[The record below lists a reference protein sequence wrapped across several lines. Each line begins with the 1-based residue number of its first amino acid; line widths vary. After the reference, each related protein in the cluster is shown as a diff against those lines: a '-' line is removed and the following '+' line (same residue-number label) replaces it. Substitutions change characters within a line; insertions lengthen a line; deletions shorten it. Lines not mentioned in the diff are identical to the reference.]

1 MSIRYLRSKQLSSL
15 IVAPNGGAPN
25 SPPVWNTQ
33 PSPIFIQ
40 GTAGNYE
47 LDNLVSASAGSTV
60 TVTINSASATLPSG
74 VTWNDSLYRL
84 EYDGS
89 APVATQAGH
98 VATASDGTDTTNS
111 NSFSIV
117 VQSAEGLTYPLTA
130 TGRGAN
136 RAIFQTGGLSD
147 TDRVAVGIMDASQ
160 HIGLDSGTQ
169 MDTNPPAAN
178 YMSRAAAYTDILNA
192 HPTGQ
197 HYIFT
202 YHNVTEAFAS
212 SEATTA
218 RAQKIRDYLES
229 LDGPGPDDGYAYSS
243 NGDKVILFGDQFII
257 NNSDYVAP
265 KFYAPTGTNIT
276 YPEWYAYEIAQL
288 EYFDVM
294 ASAGLGFGEGGVNIF
309 LDNHQLHSNRGGV
322 SWDGTTGV
330 GGNDNAV
337 DYFDSEDPAHVSADP
352 IATQAYSELR
362 ANMRKAPEIWD
373 VVNTGSVTLF
383 NTNQWADSNAD
394 RSIPESTDDLRG
406 CILEYRAASADDTL
420 GYNRAGMS
428 ENNSDNRP
436 TYWPRSGVG
445 ANGLNRGQNG
455 RWNWTYSNI
464 YQMVRLSQAPH
475 IIFAL
480 WNVECLASGTT
491 GDAGITNYP
500 NAPAATAKFN
510 MVRWAICTSWLAG
523 AHPGISGIRVG
534 TEKSGRSAS
543 TPVFDEYGLINGSVD
558 YGLGSG
564 STKLYRKWMGSPI
577 DIPPRTPSDRKADGS
592 YQREFTNALIIV
604 NPDNDEN
611 DTPITIDVSEL
622 PGGASEWKRFNGTQD
637 STTNDGT
644 DASSDFSLDPIDAIV
659 LVRKSWYDAI

>member
-1 MSIRYLRSKQLSSL
+1 MDYITKRQLAGL
-15 IVAPNGGAPN
+15 IIKDPTGTPNN
-25 SPPVWNTQ
+25 PPVWDSQ
-33 PSPIFIQ
+33 PSPVFIV
-40 GTAGNYE
+40 GTASNYE
-47 LDNLVSASAGSTV
+47 IDDLVSDPDLDSITVSLNTGTAS
-60 TVTINSASATLPSG
+60 LPSG
-74 VTWNDSLYRL
+74 VTWNDTLDRL
-84 EYDGS
+84 EYDG
-89 APVATQAGH
+89 AGIAATTTGH
-98 VATASDGTDTTNS
+98 IATASDGTDTTDS

-117 VQSAEGLTYPLTA
+117 VQAAETLVYPLTA
-130 TGRGAN
+130 TGRGAS
-136 RAIFQTGGLSD
+136 RSIFQDGALSD
-147 TDRVAVGIMDASQ
+147 TDRIAVGIMDASQ
-160 HIGLDSGTQ
+160 HIGLDSGEQ
-169 MDTNPPAAN
+169 MDTTPPAAN
-178 YMSRAAAYTDILNA
+178 YISRAQAYTDILAA

-202 YHNVTEAFAS
+202 YHNVTEAFEGAD
-212 SEATTA
+212 AVTA
-218 RAQKIRDYLES
+218 RHIKIRDYLES

-243 NGDKVILFGDQFII
+243 SGNKVILFGNQYII
-257 NNSDYVAP
+257 NNSDYVQP
-265 KFYAPTGTNIT
+265 KNYSVTGTDIT

-294 ASAGLGFGEGGVNIF
+294 AAAGLGVGEGGVNIF
-309 LDNHQLHSNRGGV
+309 LDNHQLHSNKGGV

-337 DYFDSEDPAHVSADP
+337 DYFDSEDPAHVAADP
-352 IATQAYSELR
+352 IATQAYSEIR

-373 VVNTGSVTLF
+373 TANPGSVTLF
-383 NTNQWADSNAD
+383 NTNQWSD
-394 RSIPESTDDLRG
+394 RNSDRLIPESTKDLRG
-406 CILEYRAASADDTL
+406 CILEYRADPADDTL
-420 GYNRAGMS
+420 GYNRTGMS

-464 YQMVRLSQAPH
+464 YQSVRLSQSPH

-480 WNVECLASGTT
+480 WNVECLASAST
-491 GDAGITNYP
+491 GDAGISVYP
-500 NAPAATAKFN
+500 NAPAATAKWN

-564 STKLYRKWMGSPI
+564 STKLYRKWMGTAI
-577 DIPPRTPSDRKADGS
+577 DLPPVTPDDQKADGS

-604 NPDNDEN
+604 NPDNDEAN
-611 DTPITIDVSEL
+611 SAITIDVSEL

-637 STTNDGT
+637 SSTNDGT

-659 LVRKSWYDAI
+659 LVRKSWYDAL